1 MTASVLVIDDDVAT
15 RVMISAVLEDLGYQ
29 VFTAEN
35 GRAGLDLYAAEPADL
50 VITDIYMPE
59 KDGIETI
66 ISLRELAHPPR
77 IIAMSGGGEAS
88 GMDVLRMARL
98 LGADA
103 TLLKPISIPR
113 MLREVAELMGQV
125 PPGPAMLVA

>member
-1 MTASVLVIDDDVAT
+1 MTSSVLVIEDDAIT
-15 RVMISAVLEDLGYQ
+15 RTTIASVLEDLGYQ

-66 ISLRELAHPPR
+66 MSLREKAVSPK

-103 TLLKPISIPR
+103 TMLKPVSVPR
-113 MLREVAELMGQV
+113 MLREVADLLGET
-125 PPGPAMLVA
+125 PPGPAMMVA

>member
-1 MTASVLVIDDDVAT
+1 MPSSVLVIDDDVST
-15 RVMISAVLEDLGYQ
+15 RTMIASVLEDLGHQ

-35 GRAGLDLYAAEPADL
+35 GQVGLDLYAGEPADL

-66 ISLRELAHPPR
+66 ISLREKTCSPK

-103 TLLKPISIPR
+103 TMLKPVSVPR
-113 MLREVAELMGQV
+113 LLREVAELLGEA
-125 PPGPAMLVA
+125 PPGPAMMVA